1 MSIGIDHLDNLVRL
15 MEQLSSLKEENVSL
29 RKKCSYLQDTKTLLQ
44 VLREKKH
51 TKKKQTEK
59 IAIADLPK
67 ILIPGN
73 FSHIN

>member
-44 VLREKKH
+44 VLKNPIKWLYP
-51 TKKKQTEK
+51 
-59 IAIADLPK
+59 I
-67 ILIPGN
+67 
-73 FSHIN
+73 